1 MFHFL
6 MFVIQ
11 DAYCITH
18 SKKVNTLQ
26 QILSSETDTEVFKR
40 AFMNSR
46 LSEKQG
52 GINNKFTSH

>member
-1 MFHFL
+1 

-11 DAYCITH
+11 DANCITH
-18 SKKVNTLQ
+18 NKKVNTLQ
-26 QILSSETDTEVFKR
+26 QILSSETDSEVFKR

-52 GINNKFTSH
+52 GK